1 MCPRHPCPGGC
12 VDDATR
18 LICPERVACGAAII
32 LLRVSADEVQD
43 RARLTP
49 QRRGVVLIIRSA
61 FVSAWALLAAPSFA
75 QDIIVIGDSIMDW
88 NGQDS
93 IPAGLSQ
100 ELGVPVDDRSVAGAQ
115 ISAAPWDRLQGL
127 DIRAQLGEDRPDVL
141 VMTGGGNDL
150 GEACR
155 CEEGCAAEV
164 DVLLAEDGEGE
175 LGGFLQEVVADGTH
189 VFVLGYADPPTGG
202 NEFSGCIP
210 HLRTL
215 AERLEAIPGVTL
227 VPVHNAID
235 PADSTLYD
243 SDRVH
248 PSVRGS
254 SVMADLLADAI
265 ANAR

>member
-1 MCPRHPCPGGC
+1 VCPRHPCPGGC

-115 ISAAPWDRLQGL
+115 ISAAPWDRLHGL